1 MLLKGRDGLQGP
13 PGEPGTP
20 GLTVVGEKGQKG
32 EPGIPG
38 LSIKAGIQFQGPK
51 YNITSAIKGEKG
63 DNVCLRINKED
74 LKLFNFNFKLCR
86 E

>member
-1 MLLKGRDGLQGP
+1 MQGP

-32 EPGIPG
+32 EPGLPG
-38 LSIKAGIQFQGPK
+38 VSLKPGVQFQGPK

-63 DNVCLRINKED
+63 DIVCYS
-74 LKLFNFNFKLCR
+74 
-86 E
+86 